1 MIENKDIVER
11 FLNYWRSTGH
21 QRIGYLYGT
30 YEIHNDVPLGIR
42 ANVVAIYEPPQE
54 SCKDSIRLLRDD
66 KEEFVENLASSL
78 GLSRVGWIFTDL
90 IPENIQIGTVKHL
103 RHIDSH
109 FLSSE
114 ECIMAGYFQ
123 SQFPNP
129 CKYASA
135 GFFGSKFVTVCVTGK
150 FFL

>member
-1 MIENKDIVER
+1 MFENKDLVER

-54 SCKDSIRLLRDD
+54 SGKDSIRLMRDD
-66 KEEFVENLASSL
+66 KEECVESLASSL

-90 IPENIQIGTVKHL
+90 IPENIQKGTVKHL

-114 ECIMAGYFQ
+114 ECIMAGFFQ

-129 CKYASA
+129 CKYSSA

-150 FFL
+150 F